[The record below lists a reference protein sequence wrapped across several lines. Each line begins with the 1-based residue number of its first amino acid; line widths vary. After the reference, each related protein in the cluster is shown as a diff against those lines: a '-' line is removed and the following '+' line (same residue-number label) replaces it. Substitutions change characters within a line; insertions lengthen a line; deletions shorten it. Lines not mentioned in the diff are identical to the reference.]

1 MSFRDHM
8 VRKLSRSLCDKPDLN
23 RRALQLRKCFAEA
36 DRIRDEL
43 KAQGIE
49 ITDTKE
55 GASWRRV

>member
-36 DRIRDEL
+36 DRILNCGDG
-43 KAQGIE
+43 KICKKK
-49 ITDTKE
+49 DK
-55 GASWRRV
+55 S